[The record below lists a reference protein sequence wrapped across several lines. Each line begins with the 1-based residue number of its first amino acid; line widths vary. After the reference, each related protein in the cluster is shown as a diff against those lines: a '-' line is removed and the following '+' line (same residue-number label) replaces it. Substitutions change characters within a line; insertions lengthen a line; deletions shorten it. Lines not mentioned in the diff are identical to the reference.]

1 MLATMVHLVIYLV
14 VVGLVAWLLMFLLD
28 YIPVPQ
34 PFNKIG
40 KVVIMV
46 LSVLIVIFLLLDL
59 VGGGAPKLG
68 LR

>member
-40 KVVIMV
+40 KVIIMV